1 MNQRHF
7 KRSQFPSPICPC
19 QFWIHK
25 LWQPT
30 PAGLSFWNELEM
42 TASVGVQQGYL
53 DMFCKITLP
62 ETNSKKKHLKIPGV
76 LRSDEAFLFGGCKAS
91 LSCRHPFFPV
101 RGPWSWLSVQLLYCL
116 VYAGIPPVFCWVIS
130 CFQMGGVAKMV
141 VPQNG
146 WVYNGN
152 HWENPIKMDDL
163 EDNPP
168 FKETPKSTPINPKR
182 NWCQRWPQ
190 IRFHEDS
197 LGERWYLAPWWHGDD
212 DDGDDDDD
220 DDDDHYHHYQ

>member
-76 LRSDEAFLFGGCKAS
+76 LRSDEALWPSFLGAVRPPWVAVTHFFQSRGPGVGFGTVTILLGLRWDS
-91 LSCRHPFFPV
+91 PFF
-101 RGPWSWLSVQLLYCL
+101 LLGYFML
-116 VYAGIPPVFCWVIS
+116 PN
-130 CFQMGGVAKMV
+130 GGVC
-141 VPQNG
+141 QNG
-146 WVYNGN
+146 G
-152 HWENPIKMDDL
+152 
-163 EDNPP
+163 
-168 FKETPKSTPINPKR
+168 TPK
-182 NWCQRWPQ
+182 WMG
-190 IRFHEDS
+190 
-197 LGERWYLAPWWHGDD
+197 L
-212 DDGDDDDD
+212 
-220 DDDDHYHHYQ
+220 

>member
-101 RGPWSWLSVQLLYCL
+101 RGPWSWLRYSYYTAWFTLGFPLFFVGLFHAPKWGGLPKWWYPKMDGFTMETIGKTLLKWMIWRTTHHLRKHPSQLL
-116 VYAGIPPVFCWVIS
+116 
-130 CFQMGGVAKMV
+130 
-141 VPQNG
+141 
-146 WVYNGN
+146 
-152 HWENPIKMDDL
+152 
-163 EDNPP
+163 
-168 FKETPKSTPINPKR
+168 
-182 NWCQRWPQ
+182 
-190 IRFHEDS
+190 
-197 LGERWYLAPWWHGDD
+197 
-212 DDGDDDDD
+212 
-220 DDDDHYHHYQ
+220 